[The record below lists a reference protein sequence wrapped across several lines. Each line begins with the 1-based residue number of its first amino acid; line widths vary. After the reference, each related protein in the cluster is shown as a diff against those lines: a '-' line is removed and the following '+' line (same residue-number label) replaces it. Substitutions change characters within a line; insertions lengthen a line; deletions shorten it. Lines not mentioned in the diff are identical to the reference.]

1 MRKQINQ
8 EVLTSTEM
16 EILQQLSL
24 GLMYKEI
31 ADLRQVKL
39 DTIKKHASNAY
50 RKLGV
55 RNKTEALNAL
65 FRS

>member
-8 EVLTSTEM
+8 EVLTSTEI

-39 DTIKKHASNAY
+39 DTIKKHASTAY

>member
-39 DTIKKHASNAY
+39 DTIKT
-50 RKLGV
+50 RQ
-55 RNKTEALNAL
+55 
-65 FRS
+65 